1 MRVVRK
7 MVSTI
12 LFLLILCSTFTALPI
27 SVGAVET
34 STPAYVSYQAKRYSD
49 SFQQIFGDG
58 YNSYANTYYRT
69 MKSNEKVVS
78 GIAIWEAAHIATS
91 PTYSVESGLITKED
105 MYKTAIFDMLDV
117 TESNSFASNL
127 FNILQDSRMS
137 YMFSVAKT
145 VCDEKDIKVEELKNF
160 EVNAEYINFLKDAAK
175 LSKALNVVDKI
186 SKVVSGCSNLYDAV
200 CTMASYQAISDM
212 KDGTK
217 EILTAI
223 ANDSENP
230 ADLRSAARGCVSA
243 FDDGY
248 GSILSAMENASNP
261 YVQATIKTIMD
272 EAIDTIW
279 DEVISGIPGG
289 KVVFGTVK
297 GMRVLS
303 NEIFKMDDTCRVYYQ
318 FEADVTLENAIR
330 KCMNNAKYDYMQDKN
345 QSNAVTYMRAVDMYK
360 RIVLQGYDYSM
371 DMLTVKANAPSTKW
385 FDWFNHSYS
394 DCMEM
399 IDKIEQSKNDRKNLY
414 EQFEDW
420 VHSDYIN
427 LYCDNYEDTM
437 NKLNNQK
444 PIYATSVTLTQIKDI
459 NIGDSGYIYDYI
471 KKTCVPENSVE
482 NKKKYFVADNKD
494 IITLDRYGC
503 FTAESS
509 GQVTL
514 TYDKGGD
521 LESSITINIGS
532 TKTDNTYDYTKEF
545 QYETNYNEE
554 NHRDEVTI
562 TKYIGTRSNVIIP
575 YSIDGNVV
583 TKIGDFAFKYC
594 TSLVS
599 VKIPNGVVSIG
610 KWSFLTCTSLVYITI
625 PDSITY
631 ILEGA
636 FANCSSLASVIL
648 PNSITKIEDA
658 VFVNCSGLIN
668 INIPDSIT
676 SIEYLTF
683 SGCTSLTSVTIPD
696 GITRIEYSAF
706 SECTSLTSITI
717 PDSVEYIG
725 DSAFSKCTSLTSIT
739 IPNSVTDIKY
749 LAFYGCES
757 LKSIT
762 IPNSVTSIEYCTFG
776 DCTSLTN
783 ITIPNSV
790 ISIGNDTFRNCT
802 SLTNI
807 TIPNSVTSIGNGAFR
822 NCTSLTDITIPNS
835 VTSIEDY
842 VFYRCISLTSIT
854 IPNSVTSIEYCTF
867 GDCTSLTSI
876 TIPDSVIS
884 IDGAFEGCT
893 SLISIAI
900 PDSVTSIGGYTFKDC
915 TSLKNIIIPNR
926 VTSIGDNTFEG
937 CISLENIIIPN
948 GVTSI
953 GDNTFEG
960 CISLENIIIPNSV
973 TSIGDYI
980 FKGCANL
987 INVSISN
994 NIENISQ
1001 YAFEDCTSLRNITIP
1016 TSVTSIRNSAFI
1028 GCTSLVN
1035 VTIPN
1040 SVTDIKYKA
1049 FYGCKSLKSI
1059 TIPNS
1064 VTSIEYSTF
1073 EGCTSLTSIT
1083 IPDSV
1088 TSIGGAVFSGCT
1100 SLASITIPDSVKD
1113 INQWTFQG
1121 CKNLKNVILG
1131 NGIVSLG
1138 DYVFAGCT
1146 SLENIKIPNNITS
1159 IGMWTFYDCINLKSV
1174 IIGNGVKKIVSNAFD
1189 YCYNVKNILYTG
1201 SKDEWSSIETDIN
1214 LLRNAQRHYNSKFIK
1229 TVYPTCVEKGYDV
1242 YTCSECKDGV
1252 KINFVDPLGH
1262 SFVNGVC
1269 ERCGGNKSDLLES
1282 SHPYKN
1288 STDETYKIQKDG
1300 AKSITVVFSESTETE
1315 SGHDYIKIFDKD
1327 NNMVGQYSGTELS
1340 GKKIVVQ
1347 GDTVVIQLISD
1358 GSNNYY
1364 GFSVKDVIPCNH
1376 KTTEIRNSK
1385 AETCISD
1392 GYTGDLVC
1400 TECELVLKKGE
1411 VIPATG
1417 KHDFEDTVY
1426 NANCVDKG
1434 YTVHS
1439 CKNCDYSYTDSYVDP
1454 LGHSFVNGVC
1464 ERCGNFVESLHPYE
1478 DYTDETYTIHK
1489 DGAKRIAVVFSES
1502 TETEYNYDYIS
1513 IYDKDDNMVG
1523 QYSGTELSGKRIVV
1537 QGDTVIIKLT
1547 SDESNNYYGFSV
1559 TDVIPYY
1566 DECNHKT
1573 SEIRNS
1579 KVETCGDDGYTGDLV
1594 CTECELVL
1602 KKGEVI
1608 PATGKH
1614 DFEDTVYNATCVD
1627 EGYTVHSC
1635 KNCDYSYTDSYVDA
1649 TGEHKYK
1656 DGICETCGRPDI
1668 DNLENING
1676 SDTKNI
1682 EIENEGDC
1690 KYFKFTPEKDGT
1702 LKIYSTGTYDTYG
1715 YLYDSNMGLLSSNDD
1730 GEDSN
1735 FSITYDV
1742 TAGKTYVIGCKM
1754 YSSSIGS
1761 FDLVVN
1767 FEPNNTYKIGDANG
1781 DEKVT
1786 VADITV
1792 IQKYLANRLQLS
1804 DERLI
1809 ACDVNKDGVV
1819 TIEDAT
1825 LIQKYLI
1832 HLVPSLN

>member
-34 STPAYVSYQAKRYSD
+34 STPAYVSYQANRYSD

-127 FNILQDSRMS
+127 FNILQDTRMS

-145 VCDEKDIKVEELKNF
+145 ACDEKDIKVEELKNF

-223 ANDSENP
+223 ANDNENP

-248 GSILSAMENASNP
+248 GSILSAMENASK

-279 DEVISGIPGG
+279 GEVISGIPGG

-360 RIVLQGYDYSM
+360 RIVLQGYDYSI

-420 VHSDYIN
+420 VHSDYVN
-427 LYCDNYEDTM
+427 LYCDNYDDTM

-503 FTAESS
+503 FTVESS

-521 LESSITINIGS
+521 LETSITINIGS

-545 QYETNYNEE
+545 QYKTNYNEE

-583 TKIGDFAFKYC
+583 TDIGHDAFK
-594 TSLVS
+594 
-599 VKIPNGVVSIG
+599 
-610 KWSFLTCTSLVYITI
+610 
-625 PDSITY
+625 D
-631 ILEGA
+631 
-636 FANCSSLASVIL
+636 
-648 PNSITKIEDA
+648 
-658 VFVNCSGLIN
+658 
-668 INIPDSIT
+668 
-676 SIEYLTF
+676 
-683 SGCTSLTSVTIPD
+683 CTSLTSIIIPNIVTYIGHDAFENCSSLKSIVIPNSV
-696 GITRIEYSAF
+696 TRIGGWTF
-706 SECTSLTSITI
+706 QDCTSLVSITI
-717 PDSVEYIG
+717 PDSVTYIG
-725 DSAFSKCTSLTSIT
+725 ESAFSGCISLTSIKIPDSVTYINSSVFSGCTSLTSIT
-739 IPNSVTDIKY
+739 IPN
-749 LAFYGCES
+749 G
-757 LKSIT
+757 
-762 IPNSVTSIEYCTFG
+762 
-776 DCTSLTN
+776 
-783 ITIPNSV
+783 
-790 ISIGNDTFRNCT
+790 
-802 SLTNI
+802 
-807 TIPNSVTSIGNGAFR
+807 VTSIGWRAFEY
-822 NCTSLTDITIPNS
+822 CKSLTDITLPN
-835 VTSIEDY
+835 
-842 VFYRCISLTSIT
+842 SIT
-854 IPNSVTSIEYCTF
+854 ILG
-867 GDCTSLTSI
+867 GDAFCYCTSLTSI

-884 IDGAFEGCT
+884 IDGAF
-893 SLISIAI
+893 
-900 PDSVTSIGGYTFKDC
+900 
-915 TSLKNIIIPNR
+915 R
-926 VTSIGDNTFEG
+926 G
-937 CISLENIIIPN
+937 CISL
-948 GVTSI
+948 TS
-953 GDNTFEG
+953 
-960 CISLENIIIPNSV
+960 IIIPNSV
-973 TSIGDYI
+973 TSIGKD
-980 FKGCANL
+980 
-987 INVSISN
+987 
-994 NIENISQ
+994 
-1001 YAFEDCTSLRNITIP
+1001 AFEYCN
-1016 TSVTSIRNSAFI
+1016 
-1028 GCTSLVN
+1028 
-1035 VTIPN
+1035 
-1040 SVTDIKYKA
+1040 
-1049 FYGCKSLKSI
+1049 
-1059 TIPNS
+1059 
-1064 VTSIEYSTF
+1064 
-1073 EGCTSLTSIT
+1073 
-1083 IPDSV
+1083 
-1088 TSIGGAVFSGCT
+1088 
-1100 SLASITIPDSVKD
+1100 
-1113 INQWTFQG
+1113 
-1121 CKNLKNVILG
+1121 NL
-1131 NGIVSLG
+1131 
-1138 DYVFAGCT
+1138 
-1146 SLENIKIPNNITS
+1146 
-1159 IGMWTFYDCINLKSV
+1159 
-1174 IIGNGVKKIVSNAFD
+1174 
-1189 YCYNVKNILYTG
+1189 KNILYSG
-1201 SKDEWSSIETDIN
+1201 SKEEWNSIKIGEDNSCLTNADI
-1214 LLRNAQRHYNSKFIK
+1214 HYNSEFVE
-1229 TVYPTCVEKGYDV
+1229 TVSPTCVEKGYDF

-1269 ERCGGNKSDLLES
+1269 ERCGKNKADL
-1282 SHPYKN
+1282 
-1288 STDETYKIQKDG
+1288 
-1300 AKSITVVFSESTETE
+1300 
-1315 SGHDYIKIFDKD
+1315 
-1327 NNMVGQYSGTELS
+1327 
-1340 GKKIVVQ
+1340 
-1347 GDTVVIQLISD
+1347 
-1358 GSNNYY
+1358 
-1364 GFSVKDVIPCNH
+1364 
-1376 KTTEIRNSK
+1376 
-1385 AETCISD
+1385 
-1392 GYTGDLVC
+1392 
-1400 TECELVLKKGE
+1400 
-1411 VIPATG
+1411 
-1417 KHDFEDTVY
+1417 
-1426 NANCVDKG
+1426 
-1434 YTVHS
+1434 
-1439 CKNCDYSYTDSYVDP
+1439 
-1454 LGHSFVNGVC
+1454 
-1464 ERCGNFVESLHPYE
+1464 VESLHPYE
-1478 DYTDETYTIHK
+1478 DYTDKTYTIHK

-1502 TETEYNYDYIS
+1502 TETESGCDYIS
-1513 IYDKDDNMVG
+1513 IYDKDNNMVG

-1537 QGDTVIIKLT
+1537 RGDTVIIKLT
-1547 SDESNNYYGFSV
+1547 SDGSNNYYGFSV

-1579 KVETCGDDGYTGDLV
+1579 KAETCGDDGYTGDLV

-1627 EGYTVHSC
+1627 EGYTVHRC

-1668 DNLENING
+1668 DNLEKING

-1781 DEKVT
+1781 DEIVT

>member
-1 MRVVRK
+1 MRIVRK

-27 SVGAVET
+27 SVGAEET

-78 GIAIWEAAHIATS
+78 GIAVWEAAHIATS

-175 LSKALNVVDKI
+175 LSKTLNVVDKI
-186 SKVVSGCSNLYDAV
+186 SKVVSGCSNLYDAI

-223 ANDSENP
+223 ANDTENP
-230 ADLRSAARGCVSA
+230 ADLRSAARDCVSA

-279 DEVISGIPGG
+279 GEVISGIPGG

-360 RIVLQGYDYSM
+360 RIVLQGYDYSI

-459 NIGDSGYIYDYI
+459 NVGDSGYIYDYI

-521 LESSITINIGS
+521 LETSITINIGS
-532 TKTDNTYDYTKEF
+532 TKTDNTYDYNNDFE
-545 QYETNYNEE
+545 YEKHYNEQD
-554 NHRDEVTI
+554 NRWEVTI
-562 TKYIGTRSNVIIP
+562 TNYIGNRSNVIIP
-575 YSIDGNVV
+575 YSIDGN
-583 TKIGDFAFKYC
+583 I
-594 TSLVS
+594 
-599 VKIPNGVVSIG
+599 
-610 KWSFLTCTSLVYITI
+610 
-625 PDSITY
+625 
-631 ILEGA
+631 
-636 FANCSSLASVIL
+636 
-648 PNSITKIEDA
+648 
-658 VFVNCSGLIN
+658 
-668 INIPDSIT
+668 
-676 SIEYLTF
+676 
-683 SGCTSLTSVTIPD
+683 
-696 GITRIEYSAF
+696 
-706 SECTSLTSITI
+706 
-717 PDSVEYIG
+717 
-725 DSAFSKCTSLTSIT
+725 
-739 IPNSVTDIKY
+739 
-749 LAFYGCES
+749 
-757 LKSIT
+757 
-762 IPNSVTSIEYCTFG
+762 
-776 DCTSLTN
+776 
-783 ITIPNSV
+783 V
-790 ISIGNDTFRNCT
+790 ISIGY
-802 SLTNI
+802 
-807 TIPNSVTSIGNGAFR
+807 GAFR
-822 NCTSLTDITIPNS
+822 
-835 VTSIEDY
+835 
-842 VFYRCISLTSIT
+842 
-854 IPNSVTSIEYCTF
+854 
-867 GDCTSLTSI
+867 
-876 TIPDSVIS
+876 
-884 IDGAFEGCT
+884 
-893 SLISIAI
+893 
-900 PDSVTSIGGYTFKDC
+900 
-915 TSLKNIIIPNR
+915 
-926 VTSIGDNTFEG
+926 
-937 CISLENIIIPN
+937 
-948 GVTSI
+948 
-953 GDNTFEG
+953 
-960 CISLENIIIPNSV
+960 
-973 TSIGDYI
+973 
-980 FKGCANL
+980 
-987 INVSISN
+987 
-994 NIENISQ
+994 
-1001 YAFEDCTSLRNITIP
+1001 DCTSLRNITIP
-1016 TSVTSIRNSAFI
+1016 DSVTYI
-1028 GCTSLVN
+1028 GESVFMNCTSLISVK
-1035 VTIPN
+1035 IPD
-1040 SVTDIKYKA
+1040 SVTYIGWNA
-1049 FYGCKSLKSI
+1049 FYDCTSLISI
-1059 TIPNS
+1059 TVSDS
-1064 VTSIEYSTF
+1064 VTYIGGGVF
-1073 EGCTSLTSIT
+1073 NGCTSLTSIT

-1088 TSIGGAVFSGCT
+1088 TIIHEYAFSGCTNLSSVLLGNNIQNIDDCAFEGCISLNGITIPDSVICISGGAFSGCT
-1100 SLASITIPDSVKD
+1100 SLASITIPDSVTYID
-1113 INQWTFQG
+1113 SG
-1121 CKNLKNVILG
+1121 
-1131 NGIVSLG
+1131 
-1138 DYVFAGCT
+1138 VFNGCT
-1146 SLENIKIPNNITS
+1146 SLASITIPDSVTYIRFSAFEDCISLTSIKIPNSVTDIEYNAFYGCKSLKNVTLGNSVTNIEESTFYDCTSLTSMTIPNGVTHIENSAFSGCTSLISITIPNSVTSIGNRAFEDCTSLKSIVIPDGITS
-1159 IGMWTFYDCINLKSV
+1159 IGWSAFKNCTSLINITIPNSVTSIEGNAFCNCDSLEKV
-1174 IIGNGVKKIVSNAFD
+1174 IIGNGVSNIEESLFKNCRKLKSIILGTGIKSIGEYAFADCESLINVEIPDNVVDIGKLAFYSCSGLEKVVIGNGVTDIGDGAFEHCYNLKNVTIGSSVVNIKANAFHICISLVTIIIPD
-1189 YCYNVKNILYTG
+1189 SVETIGDAAFDDCYNLKNILYSG
-1201 SKDEWSSIETDIN
+1201 SKEEWNSIKIGEANSCLTIADI
-1214 LLRNAQRHYNSKFIK
+1214 HYNSEFVE
-1229 TVYPTCVEKGYDV
+1229 TVSPTCVEKGYDF

-1262 SFVNGVC
+1262 SFVNG
-1269 ERCGGNKSDLLES
+1269 
-1282 SHPYKN
+1282 
-1288 STDETYKIQKDG
+1288 
-1300 AKSITVVFSESTETE
+1300 
-1315 SGHDYIKIFDKD
+1315 
-1327 NNMVGQYSGTELS
+1327 
-1340 GKKIVVQ
+1340 
-1347 GDTVVIQLISD
+1347 
-1358 GSNNYY
+1358 
-1364 GFSVKDVIPCNH
+1364 
-1376 KTTEIRNSK
+1376 
-1385 AETCISD
+1385 
-1392 GYTGDLVC
+1392 
-1400 TECELVLKKGE
+1400 
-1411 VIPATG
+1411 
-1417 KHDFEDTVY
+1417 
-1426 NANCVDKG
+1426 
-1434 YTVHS
+1434 
-1439 CKNCDYSYTDSYVDP
+1439 
-1454 LGHSFVNGVC
+1454 
-1464 ERCGNFVESLHPYE
+1464 
-1478 DYTDETYTIHK
+1478 
-1489 DGAKRIAVVFSES
+1489 
-1502 TETEYNYDYIS
+1502 
-1513 IYDKDDNMVG
+1513 
-1523 QYSGTELSGKRIVV
+1523 
-1537 QGDTVIIKLT
+1537 
-1547 SDESNNYYGFSV
+1547 
-1559 TDVIPYY
+1559 
-1566 DECNHKT
+1566 
-1573 SEIRNS
+1573 
-1579 KVETCGDDGYTGDLV
+1579 
-1594 CTECELVL
+1594 
-1602 KKGEVI
+1602 
-1608 PATGKH
+1608 
-1614 DFEDTVYNATCVD
+1614 
-1627 EGYTVHSC
+1627 
-1635 KNCDYSYTDSYVDA
+1635 
-1649 TGEHKYK
+1649 
-1656 DGICETCGRPDI
+1656 ICEMCGRPDI

-1682 EIENEGDC
+1682 EIENEGDY

-1715 YLYDSNMGLLSSNDD
+1715 YLYDSNMDLISSNDDD

-1761 FDLVVN
+1761 FDLVIN

-1804 DERLI
+1804 NEQLI

-1819 TIEDAT
+1819 NIEDAT

>member
-1 MRVVRK
+1 MRIVRK
-7 MVSTI
+7 TVSAI

-27 SVGAVET
+27 SVGAEET

-78 GIAIWEAAHIATS
+78 GIAVWEAAHIATS

-223 ANDSENP
+223 ANDNENP

-279 DEVISGIPGG
+279 GEVVSGIPGG

-360 RIVLQGYDYSM
+360 RIVLQGYDYSI

-420 VHSDYIN
+420 VHSDYVN
-427 LYCDNYEDTM
+427 LYCDNYDDTM

-521 LESSITINIGS
+521 LETSITINIGN
-532 TKTDNTYDYTKEF
+532 TKTDNTYDYNNDFE
-545 QYETNYNEE
+545 YEKHYNEQD
-554 NHRDEVTI
+554 NRWEVTI
-562 TKYIGTRSNVIIP
+562 TNYIGNRSNVIIP
-575 YSIDGNVV
+575 YSIDGNIV
-583 TKIGDFAFKYC
+583 TKIGDSA
-594 TSLVS
+594 
-599 VKIPNGVVSIG
+599 IG
-610 KWSFLTCTSLVYITI
+610 DY
-625 PDSITY
+625 
-631 ILEGA
+631 A
-636 FANCSSLASVIL
+636 
-648 PNSITKIEDA
+648 
-658 VFVNCSGLIN
+658 
-668 INIPDSIT
+668 
-676 SIEYLTF
+676 F
-683 SGCTSLTSVTIPD
+683 SG
-696 GITRIEYSAF
+696 
-706 SECTSLTSITI
+706 CTSLTSITI
-717 PDSVEYIG
+717 PDSIKSIG
-725 DSAFSKCTSLTSIT
+725 WYAFNGCTSLKNITIPDSVTSIGWSAFENCTSLISVIIPDSVTYIDSDVFSGCTSLTDITLPDSVTHIYSGVFSGCTSLNSITIPDSVKHIGCGAFENCTSLVSITIPDSVTYIDRWAFENCISLTSIT
-739 IPNSVTDIKY
+739 IPDSVVNIFD
-749 LAFYGCES
+749 S
-757 LKSIT
+757 
-762 IPNSVTSIEYCTFG
+762 TFSG
-776 DCTSLTN
+776 CTSLKNVTL
-783 ITIPNSV
+783 
-790 ISIGNDTFRNCT
+790 G
-802 SLTNI
+802 
-807 TIPNSVTSIGNGAFR
+807 NSVTSIGESTFASCTSLKNVTLGNSVTSIGEGAFR
-822 NCTSLTDITIPNS
+822 NCTSLTDITIPDS
-835 VTSIEDY
+835 VTSIGVLAFCNCENLNNVKLGNSVKDIGDKAFY
-842 VFYRCISLTSIT
+842 SCLSVKCIVIPDGVTSIHDNVFENCTSLVSITVPDSVTSIGRSAFSGCTSLTDITIPEGVTDIGIEAFEYCKSLKSLEIPSSVINIGCCAFSGCVSLTDIRIPNNVISIGYSAFSGCVSLTDIRIPNSVISIEYAAFDDCTSLTSITLGNNIKSIGDFAFCGCSSLTDITIPDSVTSIGKRAFEGCRSITNITIPYGVTSIDDLTFWGCSSITNIT
-854 IPNSVTSIEYCTF
+854 IPNSVTSIGLKAFYSC
-867 GDCTSLTSI
+867 GLTSI

-884 IDGAFEGCT
+884 MDE
-893 SLISIAI
+893 
-900 PDSVTSIGGYTFKDC
+900 
-915 TSLKNIIIPNR
+915 
-926 VTSIGDNTFEG
+926 
-937 CISLENIIIPN
+937 
-948 GVTSI
+948 
-953 GDNTFEG
+953 
-960 CISLENIIIPNSV
+960 
-973 TSIGDYI
+973 
-980 FKGCANL
+980 
-987 INVSISN
+987 
-994 NIENISQ
+994 
-1001 YAFEDCTSLRNITIP
+1001 YAFGSCD
-1016 TSVTSIRNSAFI
+1016 
-1028 GCTSLVN
+1028 G
-1035 VTIPN
+1035 
-1040 SVTDIKYKA
+1040 
-1049 FYGCKSLKSI
+1049 
-1059 TIPNS
+1059 
-1064 VTSIEYSTF
+1064 
-1073 EGCTSLTSIT
+1073 
-1083 IPDSV
+1083 
-1088 TSIGGAVFSGCT
+1088 
-1100 SLASITIPDSVKD
+1100 
-1113 INQWTFQG
+1113 
-1121 CKNLKNVILG
+1121 
-1131 NGIVSLG
+1131 
-1138 DYVFAGCT
+1138 
-1146 SLENIKIPNNITS
+1146 LE
-1159 IGMWTFYDCINLKSV
+1159 SV
-1174 IIGNGVKKIVSNAFD
+1174 IIGNGVTDIEEYSFQD
-1189 YCYNVKNILYTG
+1189 CYNLKNVTIGNSVVNIKRGAFEKCEWIDNIKITDSVETIDDSAFGSCENLNNILYSG
-1201 SKDEWSSIETDIN
+1201 SKEEWNSIKIGENNSCLTNADI
-1214 LLRNAQRHYNSKFIK
+1214 HYNSKFVE
-1229 TVYPTCVEKGYDV
+1229 TVSPTCVEKGYDL

-1269 ERCGGNKSDLLES
+1269 ERCGKNKADL
-1282 SHPYKN
+1282 
-1288 STDETYKIQKDG
+1288 
-1300 AKSITVVFSESTETE
+1300 
-1315 SGHDYIKIFDKD
+1315 
-1327 NNMVGQYSGTELS
+1327 
-1340 GKKIVVQ
+1340 
-1347 GDTVVIQLISD
+1347 
-1358 GSNNYY
+1358 
-1364 GFSVKDVIPCNH
+1364 
-1376 KTTEIRNSK
+1376 
-1385 AETCISD
+1385 
-1392 GYTGDLVC
+1392 
-1400 TECELVLKKGE
+1400 
-1411 VIPATG
+1411 
-1417 KHDFEDTVY
+1417 
-1426 NANCVDKG
+1426 
-1434 YTVHS
+1434 
-1439 CKNCDYSYTDSYVDP
+1439 
-1454 LGHSFVNGVC
+1454 
-1464 ERCGNFVESLHPYE
+1464 VESLHPYE
-1478 DYTDETYTIHK
+1478 HYSDETYTIHK

-1502 TETEYNYDYIS
+1502 TETESGCDYIS
-1513 IYDKDDNMVG
+1513 IYDKDNNMVG

-1547 SDESNNYYGFSV
+1547 SDGSNNYYGFSV

-1656 DGICETCGRPDI
+1656 DGICEMCGRPDI

-1682 EIENEGDC
+1682 EIKNEGDY

-1715 YLYDSNMGLLSSNDD
+1715 YLYDSNMDLLSSNDDD

-1804 DERLI
+1804 DEQLM

-1819 TIEDAT
+1819 NIEDAT

>member
-78 GIAIWEAAHIATS
+78 GIAVWEAAHIATS

-279 DEVISGIPGG
+279 GEVISGIPGG

-360 RIVLQGYDYSM
+360 RIVLQGYDYSI

-399 IDKIEQSKNDRKNLY
+399 IDKIEKSKNDRKNLY

-420 VHSDYIN
+420 VHSDYVN

-444 PIYATSVTLTQIKDI
+444 PIHATSVTLTQIKDI

-521 LESSITINIGS
+521 LETSITINIGN

-545 QYETNYNEE
+545 QYKTNYNEE
-554 NHRDEVTI
+554 NHRYEVTI
-562 TKYIGTRSNVIIP
+562 TNYIGSRNNVIIP
-575 YSIDGNVV
+575 YSIYGNVV
-583 TKIGDFAFKYC
+583 TRIGDYAFSYC
-594 TSLVS
+594 ESLVS
-599 VKIPNGVVSIG
+599 IKIPNGVVSIG
-610 KWSFLTCTSLVYITI
+610 KSAFSTCTSLVDIII

-631 ILEGA
+631 ILESA
-636 FANCSSLASVIL
+636 FECCSSLTSITI
-648 PNSITKIEDA
+648 PNSVTYIDSDVFSGCTSLTSITIPYSITSIGGGAFEDCTGLTSITIPDSVTSIGGGTFSGCSSLTSITIPDSVNYIGSG
-658 VFVNCSGLIN
+658 VFSGCTSLTSIT
-668 INIPDSIT
+668 IPDSITSIDDGAFSGCKSLASITIPDSIT
-676 SIEYLTF
+676 SIEYETF
-683 SGCTSLTSVTIPD
+683 SGCTSLTSITIPNSVKRIGGSAFEGCTSLTDITIPNSVKRIGGSAFEGCTSLTSIKIPDGVGKIEYDTFRDCTSLTSMRVPNGVTSIGEGAFCNCTSLTDIILPASVTSIGDYVFSGCTSLNSIAIPDSVTSIGKSVFINCNSLKSITIPD
-696 GITRIEYSAF
+696 GVTYVGLYAF
-706 SECTSLTSITI
+706 SGCTSLTSITI
-717 PDSVEYIG
+717 PDSVTYI
-725 DSAFSKCTSLTSIT
+725 DW
-739 IPNSVTDIKY
+739 Y
-749 LAFYGCES
+749 
-757 LKSIT
+757 
-762 IPNSVTSIEYCTFG
+762 TF
-776 DCTSLTN
+776 
-783 ITIPNSV
+783 
-790 ISIGNDTFRNCT
+790 
-802 SLTNI
+802 
-807 TIPNSVTSIGNGAFR
+807 
-822 NCTSLTDITIPNS
+822 
-835 VTSIEDY
+835 E
-842 VFYRCISLTSIT
+842 
-854 IPNSVTSIEYCTF
+854 
-867 GDCTSLTSI
+867 DCTSLTSI
-876 TIPDSVIS
+876 TIPDSVNYIGKYTFS
-884 IDGAFEGCT
+884 GCT
-893 SLISIAI
+893 SL
-900 PDSVTSIGGYTFKDC
+900 T
-915 TSLKNIIIPNR
+915 
-926 VTSIGDNTFEG
+926 
-937 CISLENIIIPN
+937 
-948 GVTSI
+948 
-953 GDNTFEG
+953 
-960 CISLENIIIPNSV
+960 
-973 TSIGDYI
+973 
-980 FKGCANL
+980 
-987 INVSISN
+987 
-994 NIENISQ
+994 
-1001 YAFEDCTSLRNITIP
+1001 
-1016 TSVTSIRNSAFI
+1016 
-1028 GCTSLVN
+1028 
-1035 VTIPN
+1035 
-1040 SVTDIKYKA
+1040 
-1049 FYGCKSLKSI
+1049 SI
-1059 TIPNS
+1059 TIPDS
-1064 VTSIEYSTF
+1064 ITSID
-1073 EGCTSLTSIT
+1073 EGAFSGCKSLTSIT

-1088 TSIGGAVFSGCT
+1088 TSIGGAVFSGC
-1100 SLASITIPDSVKD
+1100 S
-1113 INQWTFQG
+1113 
-1121 CKNLKNVILG
+1121 
-1131 NGIVSLG
+1131 
-1138 DYVFAGCT
+1138 
-1146 SLENIKIPNNITS
+1146 SLENITMSNNITS
-1159 IGMWTFYDCINLKSV
+1159 IGDFAFQNCTSLANVIIPDSVTSLGFGVFNMCQSVTDIVIPNSITDIGSSTFCFCTSLKNITVPDSVETIGDGAFEYCGNLK
-1174 IIGNGVKKIVSNAFD
+1174 
-1189 YCYNVKNILYTG
+1189 NVLYSG
-1201 SKDEWSSIETDIN
+1201 SKEEWNSIKIGEDNSCLTNADI
-1214 LLRNAQRHYNSKFIK
+1214 HYNSKFVE
-1229 TVYPTCVEKGYDV
+1229 TVSPTCVEKGYDL

-1269 ERCGGNKSDLLES
+1269 ERCGKNKAD
-1282 SHPYKN
+1282 
-1288 STDETYKIQKDG
+1288 
-1300 AKSITVVFSESTETE
+1300 
-1315 SGHDYIKIFDKD
+1315 
-1327 NNMVGQYSGTELS
+1327 
-1340 GKKIVVQ
+1340 
-1347 GDTVVIQLISD
+1347 
-1358 GSNNYY
+1358 
-1364 GFSVKDVIPCNH
+1364 
-1376 KTTEIRNSK
+1376 
-1385 AETCISD
+1385 
-1392 GYTGDLVC
+1392 
-1400 TECELVLKKGE
+1400 
-1411 VIPATG
+1411 
-1417 KHDFEDTVY
+1417 
-1426 NANCVDKG
+1426 
-1434 YTVHS
+1434 
-1439 CKNCDYSYTDSYVDP
+1439 
-1454 LGHSFVNGVC
+1454 
-1464 ERCGNFVESLHPYE
+1464 FVESLHPYE

-1489 DGAKRIAVVFSES
+1489 GGAKRIAVVFSES
-1502 TETEYNYDYIS
+1502 TETESGCDYIS
-1513 IYDKDDNMVG
+1513 IYDKDNNMVG

-1547 SDESNNYYGFSV
+1547 SDGSNNYYGFSV

-1579 KVETCGDDGYTGDLV
+1579 KAETCGDDGYTGDLV

-1682 EIENEGDC
+1682 EIENEGDY

-1702 LKIYSTGTYDTYG
+1702 IKIYSTGTYDTYG
-1715 YLYDSNMGLLSSNDD
+1715 YLYDSNMGLLSSNDDD

-1819 TIEDAT
+1819 NIEDAT

>member
-7 MVSTI
+7 MISTI

-78 GIAIWEAAHIATS
+78 GIAVWEAAHIATS

-279 DEVISGIPGG
+279 GEVISGIPGG

-360 RIVLQGYDYSM
+360 RIVLQGYDYSI

-427 LYCDNYEDTM
+427 LYCDNYDDTM

-521 LESSITINIGS
+521 LETSITINIGN

-575 YSIDGNVV
+575 YSIDGNIV
-583 TKIGDFAFKYC
+583 TKIGDSAFAYC
-594 TSLVS
+594 TSLR
-599 VKIPNGVVSIG
+599 N
-610 KWSFLTCTSLVYITI
+610 
-625 PDSITY
+625 
-631 ILEGA
+631 
-636 FANCSSLASVIL
+636 
-648 PNSITKIEDA
+648 
-658 VFVNCSGLIN
+658 
-668 INIPDSIT
+668 
-676 SIEYLTF
+676 
-683 SGCTSLTSVTIPD
+683 
-696 GITRIEYSAF
+696 
-706 SECTSLTSITI
+706 ITI
-717 PDSVEYIG
+717 PDSVTNIG
-725 DSAFSKCTSLTSIT
+725 NFAFENCSSLKSIV
-739 IPNSVTDIKY
+739 IPNSVTEIGNY
-749 LAFYGCES
+749 AFTNCTS
-757 LKSIT
+757 LRNITIPYSVTSIEFGTFSDCTSLINVT
-762 IPNSVTSIEYCTFG
+762 IPNSVTSI
-776 DCTSLTN
+776 DW
-783 ITIPNSV
+783 
-790 ISIGNDTFRNCT
+790 
-802 SLTNI
+802 
-807 TIPNSVTSIGNGAFR
+807 GAFR
-822 NCTSLTDITIPNS
+822 
-835 VTSIEDY
+835 
-842 VFYRCISLTSIT
+842 
-854 IPNSVTSIEYCTF
+854 
-867 GDCTSLTSI
+867 DCTSLTSI
-876 TIPDSVIS
+876 TIPDSVTGIGS
-884 IDGAFEGCT
+884 YAFSGCT
-893 SLISIAI
+893 SLTSIKI
-900 PDSVTSIGGYTFKDC
+900 PDSVTG
-915 TSLKNIIIPNR
+915 
-926 VTSIGDNTFEG
+926 
-937 CISLENIIIPN
+937 
-948 GVTSI
+948 
-953 GDNTFEG
+953 
-960 CISLENIIIPNSV
+960 
-973 TSIGDYI
+973 IGDYA
-980 FKGCANL
+980 FQNCTKL
-987 INVSISN
+987 TNVTIGNSVEFIGDD
-994 NIENISQ
+994 
-1001 YAFEDCTSLRNITIP
+1001 AFEKCASLTNITIP
-1016 TSVTSIRNSAFI
+1016 DSVTRTGGRIFYDCDNLEKVIIGNGITSLYGLCVENENLKEIIIGDGITYIPWFEFS
-1028 GCTSLVN
+1028 GCTNLA
-1035 VTIPN
+1035 
-1040 SVTDIKYKA
+1040 SVTLGRNISTIGYRA
-1049 FYGCKSLKSI
+1049 F
-1059 TIPNS
+1059 
-1064 VTSIEYSTF
+1064 F
-1073 EGCTSLTSIT
+1073 DCTSLTSIT

-1088 TSIGGAVFSGCT
+1088 TSIDDDAFCGCTNLKNLTIGDGVTSIGSNAFADCNSFEKVRIGNGISSLSYFNFASCKNLQEVVIGNNVSSIQSYIFRGCENLISVTIPNSVTSIESNAFENCVNLTNITIPNSITSIRYKTFSNCT
-1100 SLASITIPDSVKD
+1100 SLKNIIIPNNVTSIESNAFENCVNLTNITIPNNVTSIGNCAFLNCKSLVNVTIPDSVTSIGSSAFD
-1113 INQWTFQG
+1113 N
-1121 CKNLKNVILG
+1121 
-1131 NGIVSLG
+1131 
-1138 DYVFAGCT
+1138 CT
-1146 SLENIKIPNNITS
+1146 SLTSVTIPNSVTS
-1159 IGMWTFYDCINLKSV
+1159 IGSSAFDNCTSLASV
-1174 IIGNGVKKIVSNAFD
+1174 IIGNGVTSISEGTFE
-1189 YCYNVKNILYTG
+1189 YCTNLVWMTIGNGVTCIDSWALYGCKNLSHVFYRGNESEWDNISQSLPYNI
-1201 SKDEWSSIETDIN
+1201 II
-1214 LLRNAQRHYNSKFIK
+1214 HYNSDGTIIFDK
-1229 TVYPTCVEKGYDV
+1229 TVLPSCTEKGYDL
-1242 YTCSECKDGV
+1242 YSCSECENGV
-1252 KINFVDPLGH
+1252 KINFVDTLGH
-1262 SFVNGVC
+1262 SFVNDVC
-1269 ERCGGNKSDLLES
+1269 ERCGKNKADL
-1282 SHPYKN
+1282 
-1288 STDETYKIQKDG
+1288 
-1300 AKSITVVFSESTETE
+1300 
-1315 SGHDYIKIFDKD
+1315 
-1327 NNMVGQYSGTELS
+1327 
-1340 GKKIVVQ
+1340 
-1347 GDTVVIQLISD
+1347 
-1358 GSNNYY
+1358 
-1364 GFSVKDVIPCNH
+1364 
-1376 KTTEIRNSK
+1376 
-1385 AETCISD
+1385 
-1392 GYTGDLVC
+1392 
-1400 TECELVLKKGE
+1400 
-1411 VIPATG
+1411 
-1417 KHDFEDTVY
+1417 
-1426 NANCVDKG
+1426 
-1434 YTVHS
+1434 
-1439 CKNCDYSYTDSYVDP
+1439 
-1454 LGHSFVNGVC
+1454 
-1464 ERCGNFVESLHPYE
+1464 VESLHPYE
-1478 DYTDETYTIHK
+1478 HYSEETYTIHK

-1502 TETEYNYDYIS
+1502 TETESGCDYIS
-1513 IYDKDDNMVG
+1513 IYDKDNNMVG

-1547 SDESNNYYGFSV
+1547 SDGSNNYYGFSV

-1579 KVETCGDDGYTGDLV
+1579 KAETCGDDGYTGDLV

-1730 GEDSN
+1730 DGEDSN

-1754 YSSSIGS
+1754 YSSSVGS

-1809 ACDVNKDGVV
+1809 VCDVNKDGVV

-1832 HLVPSLN
+1832 HLVQSLN

>member
-1 MRVVRK
+1 MRIVRK

-27 SVGAVET
+27 SVGAEET

-78 GIAIWEAAHIATS
+78 GIAVWEAAHIATS

-230 ADLRSAARGCVSA
+230 ADLRSAARDCVSA

-279 DEVISGIPGG
+279 GEVISGIPGG

-330 KCMNNAKYDYMQDKN
+330 KYMNNAKYDYMQDKN

-360 RIVLQGYDYSM
+360 RIVLQGYDYSI

-394 DCMEM
+394 DCMKM

-420 VHSDYIN
+420 VHSDYVN
-427 LYCDNYEDTM
+427 LYCDNYDDTM

-521 LESSITINIGS
+521 LETSITINIGS

-545 QYETNYNEE
+545 QYKTNYNEE
-554 NHRDEVTI
+554 NHRWEVTI
-562 TKYIGTRSNVIIP
+562 TKYVGNRSNVIIP

-583 TKIGDFAFKYC
+583 TDIGH
-594 TSLVS
+594 
-599 VKIPNGVVSIG
+599 
-610 KWSFLTCTSLVYITI
+610 
-625 PDSITY
+625 
-631 ILEGA
+631 
-636 FANCSSLASVIL
+636 
-648 PNSITKIEDA
+648 DA
-658 VFVNCSGLIN
+658 
-668 INIPDSIT
+668 
-676 SIEYLTF
+676 F
-683 SGCTSLTSVTIPD
+683 SGC
-696 GITRIEYSAF
+696 A
-706 SECTSLTSITI
+706 
-717 PDSVEYIG
+717 
-725 DSAFSKCTSLTSIT
+725 
-739 IPNSVTDIKY
+739 
-749 LAFYGCES
+749 
-757 LKSIT
+757 
-762 IPNSVTSIEYCTFG
+762 
-776 DCTSLTN
+776 
-783 ITIPNSV
+783 
-790 ISIGNDTFRNCT
+790 
-802 SLTNI
+802 
-807 TIPNSVTSIGNGAFR
+807 
-822 NCTSLTDITIPNS
+822 
-835 VTSIEDY
+835 
-842 VFYRCISLTSIT
+842 SLTSIT
-854 IPNSVTSIEYCTF
+854 IPNSVTSIGWSAFEDCTSLKSIIIPDSVTYIDRYTF

-876 TIPDSVIS
+876 TIPDSVTEIGNYAFANCTSLRNITIPSSVTEIWRGAFSGCISLTSITIPDRVTGIDEYTFSGCKSLKSITLPNSITNIGNFAFMDCTSLTNITIPDSVTSIRYKTFSNCTSLKNIIIPNSVTSIESNAFENCVNLTNITIPNSVTSIRYKTFSNCTSLKNITIPESVTYIDEFAFEVCKSLTNVIIQKGVTSIGKSAFVDCESLTNITMPDSITSVGDSAFNGCKSLLNIAIPDNIKS
-884 IDGAFEGCT
+884 IDDNVFKGCESLTNITIPDSVKSIGESAFEGCISLANITMPNSVTGIGEGAFCNCT
-893 SLISIAI
+893 SLNSIAI
-900 PDSVTSIGGYTFKDC
+900 PDSVTSIGK
-915 TSLKNIIIPNR
+915 
-926 VTSIGDNTFEG
+926 
-937 CISLENIIIPN
+937 
-948 GVTSI
+948 
-953 GDNTFEG
+953 
-960 CISLENIIIPNSV
+960 SV
-973 TSIGDYI
+973 
-980 FKGCANL
+980 F
-987 INVSISN
+987 INCN
-994 NIENISQ
+994 
-1001 YAFEDCTSLRNITIP
+1001 
-1016 TSVTSIRNSAFI
+1016 
-1028 GCTSLVN
+1028 
-1035 VTIPN
+1035 
-1040 SVTDIKYKA
+1040 
-1049 FYGCKSLKSI
+1049 SLKSI
-1059 TIPNS
+1059 TIPDG
-1064 VTSIEYSTF
+1064 VTYVGLYAFS
-1073 EGCTSLTSIT
+1073 GCTSLTSIT

-1088 TSIGGAVFSGCT
+1088 NYIGKCTFSGCT
-1100 SLASITIPDSVKD
+1100 SLTSITIPDSVETIGD
-1113 INQWTFQG
+1113 GAFEYCG
-1121 CKNLKNVILG
+1121 NL
-1131 NGIVSLG
+1131 
-1138 DYVFAGCT
+1138 
-1146 SLENIKIPNNITS
+1146 
-1159 IGMWTFYDCINLKSV
+1159 
-1174 IIGNGVKKIVSNAFD
+1174 
-1189 YCYNVKNILYTG
+1189 KNILYSG
-1201 SKDEWSSIETDIN
+1201 SKEEWNSIKIGEDNSCLTNADI
-1214 LLRNAQRHYNSKFIK
+1214 HYNSKFVE
-1229 TVYPTCVEKGYDV
+1229 TVSPTCVEKGYDL
-1242 YTCSECKDGV
+1242 YICSECKDRV

-1262 SFVNGVC
+1262 SFVNG
-1269 ERCGGNKSDLLES
+1269 
-1282 SHPYKN
+1282 
-1288 STDETYKIQKDG
+1288 
-1300 AKSITVVFSESTETE
+1300 
-1315 SGHDYIKIFDKD
+1315 
-1327 NNMVGQYSGTELS
+1327 
-1340 GKKIVVQ
+1340 
-1347 GDTVVIQLISD
+1347 
-1358 GSNNYY
+1358 
-1364 GFSVKDVIPCNH
+1364 
-1376 KTTEIRNSK
+1376 
-1385 AETCISD
+1385 
-1392 GYTGDLVC
+1392 
-1400 TECELVLKKGE
+1400 
-1411 VIPATG
+1411 
-1417 KHDFEDTVY
+1417 
-1426 NANCVDKG
+1426 
-1434 YTVHS
+1434 
-1439 CKNCDYSYTDSYVDP
+1439 
-1454 LGHSFVNGVC
+1454 
-1464 ERCGNFVESLHPYE
+1464 
-1478 DYTDETYTIHK
+1478 
-1489 DGAKRIAVVFSES
+1489 
-1502 TETEYNYDYIS
+1502 
-1513 IYDKDDNMVG
+1513 
-1523 QYSGTELSGKRIVV
+1523 
-1537 QGDTVIIKLT
+1537 
-1547 SDESNNYYGFSV
+1547 
-1559 TDVIPYY
+1559 
-1566 DECNHKT
+1566 
-1573 SEIRNS
+1573 
-1579 KVETCGDDGYTGDLV
+1579 
-1594 CTECELVL
+1594 
-1602 KKGEVI
+1602 
-1608 PATGKH
+1608 
-1614 DFEDTVYNATCVD
+1614 
-1627 EGYTVHSC
+1627 
-1635 KNCDYSYTDSYVDA
+1635 
-1649 TGEHKYK
+1649 
-1656 DGICETCGRPDI
+1656 ICEMCGRPDI

-1682 EIENEGDC
+1682 EIENEWDC

-1715 YLYDSNMGLLSSNDD
+1715 YLYDSNMGLLSSNDDD

>member
-175 LSKALNVVDKI
+175 LSKTLNVVDKI

-230 ADLRSAARGCVSA
+230 ADLRSAARDCVSA

-279 DEVISGIPGG
+279 GEVISGIPGG

-360 RIVLQGYDYSM
+360 RIVLQGYDYSI

-427 LYCDNYEDTM
+427 LYCDNYDDTM

-521 LESSITINIGS
+521 LETSITINIGN

-545 QYETNYNEE
+545 QYKTNYNEE
-554 NHRDEVTI
+554 NHRYEVTI
-562 TKYIGTRSNVIIP
+562 TKYIGNRSNVIIP
-575 YSIDGNVV
+575 YSIDENIV
-583 TKIGDFAFKYC
+583 TDIGHDAFKDC

-599 VKIPNGVVSIG
+599 IA
-610 KWSFLTCTSLVYITI
+610 I
-625 PDSITY
+625 PDSVT
-631 ILEGA
+631 
-636 FANCSSLASVIL
+636 
-648 PNSITKIEDA
+648 
-658 VFVNCSGLIN
+658 LI
-668 INIPDSIT
+668 D
-676 SIEYLTF
+676 EYAF
-683 SGCTSLTSVTIPD
+683 SG
-696 GITRIEYSAF
+696 
-706 SECTSLTSITI
+706 CTSLTSITI
-717 PDSVEYIG
+717 PDSI
-725 DSAFSKCTSLTSIT
+725 
-739 IPNSVTDIKY
+739 
-749 LAFYGCES
+749 
-757 LKSIT
+757 KSIYG
-762 IPNSVTSIEYCTFG
+762 E
-776 DCTSLTN
+776 
-783 ITIPNSV
+783 
-790 ISIGNDTFRNCT
+790 
-802 SLTNI
+802 
-807 TIPNSVTSIGNGAFR
+807 AFK
-822 NCTSLTDITIPNS
+822 N
-835 VTSIEDY
+835 
-842 VFYRCISLTSIT
+842 CISLTSIT
-854 IPNSVTSIEYCTF
+854 IPNSVTKIVHDTFYGCTNLTSVTIPDSVTYLGECVFSGCTSLTSITIPDSVTSIGGGAFKDCTGLTSITIPNGVTSIGWRAFEYCKSLTDITLPNSITTLG
-867 GDCTSLTSI
+867 GDAFCYCTSLTSI

-884 IDGAFEGCT
+884 IDGAFRGCI
-893 SLISIAI
+893 SL
-900 PDSVTSIGGYTFKDC
+900 TSIIIPNSVKSIGDGAFADC
-915 TSLKNIIIPNR
+915 TSLKNIII
-926 VTSIGDNTFEG
+926 SD
-937 CISLENIIIPN
+937 
-948 GVTSI
+948 
-953 GDNTFEG
+953 
-960 CISLENIIIPNSV
+960 SV
-973 TSIGDYI
+973 TSIGN
-980 FKGCANL
+980 G
-987 INVSISN
+987 
-994 NIENISQ
+994 
-1001 YAFEDCTSLRNITIP
+1001 AFED
-1016 TSVTSIRNSAFI
+1016 
-1028 GCTSLVN
+1028 
-1035 VTIPN
+1035 
-1040 SVTDIKYKA
+1040 
-1049 FYGCKSLKSI
+1049 
-1059 TIPNS
+1059 
-1064 VTSIEYSTF
+1064 
-1073 EGCTSLTSIT
+1073 CTSLTSIT
-1083 IPDSV
+1083 IPDNVTDIGKWAFIDCDNLKSVILGDSVQSVGERIFEGCINLSNIEISNSV
-1088 TSIGGAVFSGCT
+1088 TSIGWGAFRDCISLTNIVIPDGITYIESETFSNCAGLT
-1100 SLASITIPDSVKD
+1100 SISLGKCIKTIESNSFHSCKKLSSIKIPDSV
-1113 INQWTFQG
+1113 ITIEYGAFML
-1121 CKNLKNVILG
+1121 CESLENVVIG
-1131 NGIVSLG
+1131 NGITDIGDSAFEDCGKLKSVTLG
-1138 DYVFAGCT
+1138 NSIKSIG
-1146 SLENIKIPNNITS
+1146 ENAFENCGRLANITMPNSVTS
-1159 IGMWTFYDCINLKSV
+1159 IGKYAFIGCWNLKSV
-1174 IIGNGVKKIVSNAFD
+1174 TLGNSIKVIGENAFED
-1189 YCYNVKNILYTG
+1189 CDILENITIPNSVTSIGKDAFEYCNNLKNILYSG
-1201 SKDEWSSIETDIN
+1201 SKEEWNSIKIGENNSCLTNADI
-1214 LLRNAQRHYNSKFIK
+1214 HYNSKFVE
-1229 TVYPTCVEKGYDV
+1229 TFSPTCVEKGYDV

-1262 SFVNGVC
+1262 NFVNGIC
-1269 ERCGGNKSDLLES
+1269 EHCGKDELDCIES
-1282 SHPYKN
+1282 AHPYEN
-1288 STDETYKIQKDG
+1288 DTDEKWTIHKNN
-1300 AKSITVVFSESTETE
+1300 AKRIAVIFSESTETE
-1315 SGHDYIKIFDKD
+1315 SGCDYIKIFDKD

-1340 GKKIVVQ
+1340 GK
-1347 GDTVVIQLISD
+1347 
-1358 GSNNYY
+1358 
-1364 GFSVKDVIPCNH
+1364 
-1376 KTTEIRNSK
+1376 
-1385 AETCISD
+1385 
-1392 GYTGDLVC
+1392 
-1400 TECELVLKKGE
+1400 
-1411 VIPATG
+1411 
-1417 KHDFEDTVY
+1417 
-1426 NANCVDKG
+1426 
-1434 YTVHS
+1434 
-1439 CKNCDYSYTDSYVDP
+1439 
-1454 LGHSFVNGVC
+1454 
-1464 ERCGNFVESLHPYE
+1464 
-1478 DYTDETYTIHK
+1478 
-1489 DGAKRIAVVFSES
+1489 
-1502 TETEYNYDYIS
+1502 
-1513 IYDKDDNMVG
+1513 
-1523 QYSGTELSGKRIVV
+1523 RIVV
-1537 QGDTVIIKLT
+1537 RGDTVIIKLT
-1547 SDESNNYYGFSV
+1547 SDGSNNYYGFSV

-1579 KVETCGDDGYTGDLV
+1579 KAETCGDDGYTGDLV

-1656 DGICETCGRPDI
+1656 DGICEMCGRPDI

-1682 EIENEGDC
+1682 EIENEGDY

-1715 YLYDSNMGLLSSNDD
+1715 YLYDSNMDLLSSNDD

-1804 DERLI
+1804 EERLI

>member
-12 LFLLILCSTFTALPI
+12 LFLLILCSIFTALPI

-91 PTYSVESGLITKED
+91 PTYSVESGLITRED

-145 VCDEKDIKVEELKNF
+145 VYDEKDIKVEELKNF
-160 EVNAEYINFLKDAAK
+160 EVNADYINFLKDAAK

-186 SKVVSGCSNLYDAV
+186 SKVVSGCSNLFDAV

-230 ADLRSAARGCVSA
+230 ADLRSAARDCVSA

-279 DEVISGIPGG
+279 GEVISGIPGG

-360 RIVLQGYDYSM
+360 RIVLQGYDYSI

-420 VHSDYIN
+420 VHSDYVN
-427 LYCDNYEDTM
+427 LYCDNYDDTM

-521 LESSITINIGS
+521 LETSITINIGN

-545 QYETNYNEE
+545 QYKTNYNEE

-562 TKYIGTRSNVIIP
+562 TKYIGNRSNVIIP

-583 TKIGDFAFKYC
+583 TDIGHDAF
-594 TSLVS
+594 
-599 VKIPNGVVSIG
+599 
-610 KWSFLTCTSLVYITI
+610 
-625 PDSITY
+625 
-631 ILEGA
+631 E
-636 FANCSSLASVIL
+636 NCSSLKSIVI
-648 PNSITKIEDA
+648 PNSVTSIGWYA
-658 VFVNCSGLIN
+658 FSGCTSLTSI
-668 INIPDSIT
+668 IIPDSVT
-676 SIEYLTF
+676 SIGESAFENCTSLNSIAISDSVTYIGESAFSGCISLTSITIPERVTHIDKYTF
-683 SGCTSLTSVTIPD
+683 SGCTSLTS
-696 GITRIEYSAF
+696 ITMPNGV
-706 SECTSLTSITI
+706 TSIGG
-717 PDSVEYIG
+717 Y
-725 DSAFSKCTSLTSIT
+725 AFINCTSLTSIT
-739 IPNSVTDIKY
+739 IPNSVTSIGGR
-749 LAFYGCES
+749 AFEG
-757 LKSIT
+757 
-762 IPNSVTSIEYCTFG
+762 
-776 DCTSLTN
+776 CTSLTGV
-783 ITIPNSV
+783 ILGNS
-790 ISIGNDTFRNCT
+790 IKSIGER
-802 SLTNI
+802 
-807 TIPNSVTSIGNGAFR
+807 AFY
-822 NCTSLTDITIPNS
+822 CC
-835 VTSIEDY
+835 E
-842 VFYRCISLTSIT
+842 SLTSIT
-854 IPNSVTSIEYCTF
+854 IPNSVET
-867 GDCTSLTSI
+867 
-876 TIPDSVIS
+876 
-884 IDGAFEGCT
+884 
-893 SLISIAI
+893 
-900 PDSVTSIGGYTFKDC
+900 
-915 TSLKNIIIPNR
+915 
-926 VTSIGDNTFEG
+926 IGDEVFEF
-937 CISLENIIIPN
+937 CKSLENVVIGN
-948 GVTSI
+948 GVTDIGVSSFEFCHNLKSVTLGNSIKSI
-953 GDNTFEG
+953 GESAFED
-960 CISLENIIIPNSV
+960 CDCLENIIIPNSV
-973 TSIGDYI
+973 TSIG
-980 FKGCANL
+980 K
-987 INVSISN
+987 S
-994 NIENISQ
+994 
-1001 YAFEDCTSLRNITIP
+1001 AFEDCRSLANMTIPNSVTGIGESAFSGCISLANITMPNSVTNIGKYAFSYCESITSVIIPDSVTSIEWGTFTGCTSLRNIKIP
-1016 TSVTSIRNSAFI
+1016 DSVTSIGGDVFSYCA
-1028 GCTSLVN
+1028 
-1035 VTIPN
+1035 
-1040 SVTDIKYKA
+1040 
-1049 FYGCKSLKSI
+1049 SLKSIIIPDSVISIGDYAFNECVNLANI

-1064 VTSIEYSTF
+1064 VTSIGKYAFINCWNLKSVTLGNSIKSIGERTF
-1073 EGCTSLTSIT
+1073 EDC
-1083 IPDSV
+1083 D
-1088 TSIGGAVFSGCT
+1088 
-1100 SLASITIPDSVKD
+1100 
-1113 INQWTFQG
+1113 
-1121 CKNLKNVILG
+1121 
-1131 NGIVSLG
+1131 
-1138 DYVFAGCT
+1138 
-1146 SLENIKIPNNITS
+1146 SLENI
-1159 IGMWTFYDCINLKSV
+1159 
-1174 IIGNGVKKIVSNAFD
+1174 
-1189 YCYNVKNILYTG
+1189 LYSG
-1201 SKDEWSSIETDIN
+1201 SKEEWNSIKIGEYNSCLTNADI
-1214 LLRNAQRHYNSKFIK
+1214 HYNSKFVE
-1229 TVYPTCVEKGYDV
+1229 TVSPTCVEKGYDV

-1269 ERCGGNKSDLLES
+1269 ERCGKNKADL
-1282 SHPYKN
+1282 
-1288 STDETYKIQKDG
+1288 
-1300 AKSITVVFSESTETE
+1300 
-1315 SGHDYIKIFDKD
+1315 
-1327 NNMVGQYSGTELS
+1327 
-1340 GKKIVVQ
+1340 
-1347 GDTVVIQLISD
+1347 
-1358 GSNNYY
+1358 
-1364 GFSVKDVIPCNH
+1364 
-1376 KTTEIRNSK
+1376 
-1385 AETCISD
+1385 
-1392 GYTGDLVC
+1392 
-1400 TECELVLKKGE
+1400 
-1411 VIPATG
+1411 
-1417 KHDFEDTVY
+1417 
-1426 NANCVDKG
+1426 
-1434 YTVHS
+1434 
-1439 CKNCDYSYTDSYVDP
+1439 
-1454 LGHSFVNGVC
+1454 
-1464 ERCGNFVESLHPYE
+1464 VESLHPYE

-1502 TETEYNYDYIS
+1502 TETESGCDYIS
-1513 IYDKDDNMVG
+1513 IYDKDNNMVG

-1547 SDESNNYYGFSV
+1547 SDGSNNYYGFSV

-1579 KVETCGDDGYTGDLV
+1579 KAETCGDDGYTGDLV

-1656 DGICETCGRPDI
+1656 DGICEMCGRPDI

-1682 EIENEGDC
+1682 EIENEWDC

-1702 LKIYSTGTYDTYG
+1702 LKIYSTGTV
-1715 YLYDSNMGLLSSNDD
+1715 LSII
-1730 GEDSN
+1730 
-1735 FSITYDV
+1735 IT
-1742 TAGKTYVIGCKM
+1742 A
-1754 YSSSIGS
+1754 
-1761 FDLVVN
+1761 
-1767 FEPNNTYKIGDANG
+1767 
-1781 DEKVT
+1781 
-1786 VADITV
+1786 
-1792 IQKYLANRLQLS
+1792 
-1804 DERLI
+1804 
-1809 ACDVNKDGVV
+1809 
-1819 TIEDAT
+1819 
-1825 LIQKYLI
+1825 
-1832 HLVPSLN
+1832 

>member
-7 MVSTI
+7 MISTI

-78 GIAIWEAAHIATS
+78 GIAVWEAAHIATS

-279 DEVISGIPGG
+279 GEVISGIPGG

-360 RIVLQGYDYSM
+360 RIVLQGYDYSI

-444 PIYATSVTLTQIKDI
+444 PIHATSVTLTQIKDI

-521 LESSITINIGS
+521 LETSITINIGN

-545 QYETNYNEE
+545 QYKTNYNEE
-554 NHRDEVTI
+554 NHRWEVTI

-583 TKIGDFAFKYC
+583 TDIGHDAFK
-594 TSLVS
+594 
-599 VKIPNGVVSIG
+599 
-610 KWSFLTCTSLVYITI
+610 
-625 PDSITY
+625 D
-631 ILEGA
+631 
-636 FANCSSLASVIL
+636 
-648 PNSITKIEDA
+648 
-658 VFVNCSGLIN
+658 
-668 INIPDSIT
+668 
-676 SIEYLTF
+676 
-683 SGCTSLTSVTIPD
+683 
-696 GITRIEYSAF
+696 
-706 SECTSLTSITI
+706 CTSLTSITI
-717 PDSVEYIG
+717 PNIVTYIGYDAFENCSSLKSITIPDSVTHI
-725 DSAFSKCTSLTSIT
+725 DSDVFSGCTSLTSIT
-739 IPNSVTDIKY
+739 IPNSVTYID
-749 LAFYGCES
+749 S
-757 LKSIT
+757 
-762 IPNSVTSIEYCTFG
+762 
-776 DCTSLTN
+776 D
-783 ITIPNSV
+783 
-790 ISIGNDTFRNCT
+790 
-802 SLTNI
+802 
-807 TIPNSVTSIGNGAFR
+807 
-822 NCTSLTDITIPNS
+822 
-835 VTSIEDY
+835 
-842 VFYRCISLTSIT
+842 VFS
-854 IPNSVTSIEYCTF
+854 
-867 GDCTSLTSI
+867 
-876 TIPDSVIS
+876 
-884 IDGAFEGCT
+884 
-893 SLISIAI
+893 
-900 PDSVTSIGGYTFKDC
+900 
-915 TSLKNIIIPNR
+915 
-926 VTSIGDNTFEG
+926 
-937 CISLENIIIPN
+937 
-948 GVTSI
+948 
-953 GDNTFEG
+953 
-960 CISLENIIIPNSV
+960 
-973 TSIGDYI
+973 
-980 FKGCANL
+980 
-987 INVSISN
+987 
-994 NIENISQ
+994 
-1001 YAFEDCTSLRNITIP
+1001 
-1016 TSVTSIRNSAFI
+1016 
-1028 GCTSLVN
+1028 
-1035 VTIPN
+1035 
-1040 SVTDIKYKA
+1040 
-1049 FYGCKSLKSI
+1049 GCK
-1059 TIPNS
+1059 
-1064 VTSIEYSTF
+1064 
-1073 EGCTSLTSIT
+1073 SLTSIT

-1088 TSIGGAVFSGCT
+1088 TSIGSWTFHGCTSLTSITIPNSVTSIGSYAFSGCTSLTSIKIPDSVTYINSGVFSGCT
-1100 SLASITIPDSVKD
+1100 SLTSITIPNCVTSIGWMAFEYCKSLTDITLPNSITIIGGDAFSNCTSLTSITIPNSVTSIDSCAFMGCKSLTDIILPDSVTSIGSD
-1113 INQWTFQG
+1113 AFSNCTSLISITMPNGVTSIGG
-1121 CKNLKNVILG
+1121 CAFIDCTSLTSITIPNSVTSVGGRAFEGCTSLTGVILG
-1131 NGIVSLG
+1131 NSIKSIGERAFWCCESLTSITIPSSVETIG
-1138 DYVFAGCT
+1138 DEAFEFCK
-1146 SLENIKIPNNITS
+1146 SLENVV
-1159 IGMWTFYDCINLKSV
+1159 IGNGVTDIGVSSFGFCDNLKSV
-1174 IIGNGVKKIVSNAFD
+1174 ILGNSIKSIGESAFA
-1189 YCYNVKNILYTG
+1189 YCGSLANITIPNSVTSIGKSAFEHCGNLKSVTLGNSIKSIGESAFEDCDSLENITMPNSVTSIGKYAFIGCWDLKSVTLGNSIKSIGERAFRNCYSLENITMPNSLTSIGKDAFEYCNNLKNILYSG
-1201 SKDEWSSIETDIN
+1201 SKEEWNSIKIGEDNSCLTNADI
-1214 LLRNAQRHYNSKFIK
+1214 HYNSEFVE
-1229 TVYPTCVEKGYDV
+1229 TVSPTCVEKGYDV

-1269 ERCGGNKSDLLES
+1269 ERCGKNKADL
-1282 SHPYKN
+1282 
-1288 STDETYKIQKDG
+1288 
-1300 AKSITVVFSESTETE
+1300 
-1315 SGHDYIKIFDKD
+1315 
-1327 NNMVGQYSGTELS
+1327 
-1340 GKKIVVQ
+1340 
-1347 GDTVVIQLISD
+1347 
-1358 GSNNYY
+1358 
-1364 GFSVKDVIPCNH
+1364 
-1376 KTTEIRNSK
+1376 
-1385 AETCISD
+1385 
-1392 GYTGDLVC
+1392 
-1400 TECELVLKKGE
+1400 
-1411 VIPATG
+1411 
-1417 KHDFEDTVY
+1417 
-1426 NANCVDKG
+1426 
-1434 YTVHS
+1434 
-1439 CKNCDYSYTDSYVDP
+1439 
-1454 LGHSFVNGVC
+1454 
-1464 ERCGNFVESLHPYE
+1464 VESLHPYE
-1478 DYTDETYTIHK
+1478 DYSDETYTIHK

-1502 TETEYNYDYIS
+1502 TETEYTYDYIS

-1547 SDESNNYYGFSV
+1547 SNGSNNYYGFSV

-1656 DGICETCGRPDI
+1656 DGICEMCGRPDI

-1682 EIENEGDC
+1682 EIENEGDY

-1715 YLYDSNMGLLSSNDD
+1715 YLYDSNMDLLSSNDDD

>member
-1 MRVVRK
+1 MRIVRK
-7 MVSTI
+7 MISTI

-27 SVGAVET
+27 SVGAKET

-78 GIAIWEAAHIATS
+78 GIAVWEAAHIATS

-230 ADLRSAARGCVSA
+230 ADLRSAARDCVSA

-279 DEVISGIPGG
+279 GEVISGIPGG

-360 RIVLQGYDYSM
+360 RIVLQGYDYSI

-427 LYCDNYEDTM
+427 LYCDNYDDTM

-471 KKTCVPENSVE
+471 KKTCVPENSIE

-521 LESSITINIGS
+521 LETSITINIGS

-554 NHRDEVTI
+554 NHRYEVTI

-575 YSIDGNVV
+575 YSIDGNIV
-583 TKIGDFAFKYC
+583 TKIGDSA
-594 TSLVS
+594 
-599 VKIPNGVVSIG
+599 IG
-610 KWSFLTCTSLVYITI
+610 DY
-625 PDSITY
+625 
-631 ILEGA
+631 A
-636 FANCSSLASVIL
+636 
-648 PNSITKIEDA
+648 
-658 VFVNCSGLIN
+658 
-668 INIPDSIT
+668 
-676 SIEYLTF
+676 F
-683 SGCTSLTSVTIPD
+683 SG
-696 GITRIEYSAF
+696 
-706 SECTSLTSITI
+706 CTSLTSITI
-717 PDSVEYIG
+717 PDSVISIG
-725 DSAFSKCTSLTSIT
+725 ESAFEGCTSLTSIT
-739 IPNSVTDIKY
+739 IPDSVTYIDWYAFSGCTSLTSITIPDSVTSIRLRTFQGCTSLTSITIPDSIKSIGWY
-749 LAFYGCES
+749 AFSGCKS

-762 IPNSVTSIEYCTFG
+762 IPDRVTYIDDSVFE

-783 ITIPNSV
+783 VTIPNSV

-807 TIPNSVTSIGNGAFR
+807 TIPNSVTSIGSGVFENCISLTSITIPDGVTGIERSTFRDCKSLTSISIPDSVEYIGDSAFENCIILKNVTLGNSIKSIGERAFR
-822 NCTSLTDITIPNS
+822 NCYSLTNITIPNS
-835 VTSIEDY
+835 VTSIGGRAFEGCTSLTGVILGNSIKNIGEEAFEECESLANIKIPNSVTDIEY
-842 VFYRCISLTSIT
+842 KVFYGCKSLKSLEIPSSVINIGGCAFSGCVSLTDIRIPNNVISIGYSAFSGCVSLTDIRIPNSVISIEYAAFDDCTSLTSIT
-854 IPNSVTSIEYCTF
+854 IPNSVTSIGRFTF
-867 GDCTSLTSI
+867 NGCTSLTSITLGNNIKNIGDFAFCGCSSLTDITIPDSVTSIGKRAFEGCRSITNITIPYGVTSIDDLTFWGCSSITNITIPNSVTSIGLKAFYSCGLTSI

-884 IDGAFEGCT
+884 MDE
-893 SLISIAI
+893 
-900 PDSVTSIGGYTFKDC
+900 
-915 TSLKNIIIPNR
+915 
-926 VTSIGDNTFEG
+926 
-937 CISLENIIIPN
+937 
-948 GVTSI
+948 
-953 GDNTFEG
+953 
-960 CISLENIIIPNSV
+960 
-973 TSIGDYI
+973 
-980 FKGCANL
+980 
-987 INVSISN
+987 
-994 NIENISQ
+994 
-1001 YAFEDCTSLRNITIP
+1001 YAFGSCD
-1016 TSVTSIRNSAFI
+1016 
-1028 GCTSLVN
+1028 G
-1035 VTIPN
+1035 
-1040 SVTDIKYKA
+1040 
-1049 FYGCKSLKSI
+1049 
-1059 TIPNS
+1059 
-1064 VTSIEYSTF
+1064 
-1073 EGCTSLTSIT
+1073 
-1083 IPDSV
+1083 
-1088 TSIGGAVFSGCT
+1088 
-1100 SLASITIPDSVKD
+1100 
-1113 INQWTFQG
+1113 
-1121 CKNLKNVILG
+1121 
-1131 NGIVSLG
+1131 
-1138 DYVFAGCT
+1138 
-1146 SLENIKIPNNITS
+1146 LE
-1159 IGMWTFYDCINLKSV
+1159 SV
-1174 IIGNGVKKIVSNAFD
+1174 IIGNGVTDIEEYSFQD
-1189 YCYNVKNILYTG
+1189 CYNLKNVTIGNSVVNIKRGAFEKCEWIDNIKITDSVETIDDSAFGSCENLNNILYTG
-1201 SKDEWSSIETDIN
+1201 SKKEWNSIKIGEDNSCLT
-1214 LLRNAQRHYNSKFIK
+1214 NANIHYNSEFVE
-1229 TVYPTCVEKGYDV
+1229 TVSPTCVEKGYDF

-1262 SFVNGVC
+1262 SFVNG
-1269 ERCGGNKSDLLES
+1269 
-1282 SHPYKN
+1282 
-1288 STDETYKIQKDG
+1288 I
-1300 AKSITVVFSESTETE
+1300 
-1315 SGHDYIKIFDKD
+1315 
-1327 NNMVGQYSGTELS
+1327 
-1340 GKKIVVQ
+1340 
-1347 GDTVVIQLISD
+1347 
-1358 GSNNYY
+1358 
-1364 GFSVKDVIPCNH
+1364 
-1376 KTTEIRNSK
+1376 
-1385 AETCISD
+1385 
-1392 GYTGDLVC
+1392 
-1400 TECELVLKKGE
+1400 
-1411 VIPATG
+1411 
-1417 KHDFEDTVY
+1417 
-1426 NANCVDKG
+1426 
-1434 YTVHS
+1434 
-1439 CKNCDYSYTDSYVDP
+1439 
-1454 LGHSFVNGVC
+1454 C
-1464 ERCGNFVESLHPYE
+1464 ERCGNFVESAHPYE
-1478 DYTDETYTIHK
+1478 NDTDEKWTIHK
-1489 DGAKRIAVVFSES
+1489 NNAKRIAVVFSES
-1502 TETEYNYDYIS
+1502 TETESGCDYIS

-1547 SDESNNYYGFSV
+1547 SDGSNNYYGFSV

-1579 KVETCGDDGYTGDLV
+1579 KAETCGDDGYTGDLV

-1602 KKGEVI
+1602 KKGEII

-1627 EGYTVHSC
+1627 KGYTIHSC

-1656 DGICETCGRPDI
+1656 DGICEMCGRPDI

-1715 YLYDSNMGLLSSNDD
+1715 YLYDPNMDLLSSNDDD

-1761 FDLVVN
+1761 FDLVIN

-1781 DEKVT
+1781 DEKVN

-1804 DERLI
+1804 DEQLI

-1819 TIEDAT
+1819 NIEDAT

>member
-279 DEVISGIPGG
+279 GEVISGIPGG

-360 RIVLQGYDYSM
+360 RIVLQGYDYSI

-420 VHSDYIN
+420 VHSDYVN
-427 LYCDNYEDTM
+427 LYCDNYDDTM

-444 PIYATSVTLTQIKDI
+444 PLYATSVTLTQIKDI

-521 LESSITINIGS
+521 LETSITINIGS

-545 QYETNYNEE
+545 QYETNYNKE
-554 NHRDEVTI
+554 NHRWEVTI

-575 YSIDGNVV
+575 YSIDGNIV
-583 TKIGDFAFKYC
+583 TKIGDSALYYCTSLKNITIPDGVTSIHDNVFENC

-599 VKIPNGVVSIG
+599 ITVPDSVTSIG
-610 KWSFLTCTSLVYITI
+610 R
-625 PDSITY
+625 
-631 ILEGA
+631 
-636 FANCSSLASVIL
+636 SV
-648 PNSITKIEDA
+648 
-658 VFVNCSGLIN
+658 
-668 INIPDSIT
+668 
-676 SIEYLTF
+676 F
-683 SGCTSLTSVTIPD
+683 SGCTSLTDITIPEGVTD
-696 GITRIEYSAF
+696 IGIEAFEYCKSLKSLEIPSSVINIGGCAFSGCVSLTDIRIPNNVISIGYSAF
-706 SECTSLTSITI
+706 SRCVSLTDIRIPNSVISI
-717 PDSVEYIG
+717 EYA
-725 DSAFSKCTSLTSIT
+725 AFDDCTSLTSIT
-739 IPNSVTDIKY
+739 IPNSVTSIGRFTFNGCTSLTSITLGNNIKNIGDF
-749 LAFYGCES
+749 AFCGCSS
-757 LKSIT
+757 LTDIT
-762 IPNSVTSIEYCTFG
+762 IPDSVTSIGKRAFEGCR
-776 DCTSLTN
+776 SITN
-783 ITIPNSV
+783 ITIPYGV
-790 ISIGNDTFRNCT
+790 TSIDDLTFWGC
-802 SLTNI
+802 SSITNI
-807 TIPNSVTSIGNGAFR
+807 TIPNSVTSIGLKAFYA
-822 NCTSLTDITIPNS
+822 C
-835 VTSIEDY
+835 
-842 VFYRCISLTSIT
+842 
-854 IPNSVTSIEYCTF
+854 
-867 GDCTSLTSI
+867 GLTSI

-884 IDGAFEGCT
+884 MDE
-893 SLISIAI
+893 
-900 PDSVTSIGGYTFKDC
+900 
-915 TSLKNIIIPNR
+915 
-926 VTSIGDNTFEG
+926 
-937 CISLENIIIPN
+937 
-948 GVTSI
+948 
-953 GDNTFEG
+953 
-960 CISLENIIIPNSV
+960 
-973 TSIGDYI
+973 
-980 FKGCANL
+980 
-987 INVSISN
+987 
-994 NIENISQ
+994 
-1001 YAFEDCTSLRNITIP
+1001 YAFGSC
-1016 TSVTSIRNSAFI
+1016 
-1028 GCTSLVN
+1028 
-1035 VTIPN
+1035 
-1040 SVTDIKYKA
+1040 
-1049 FYGCKSLKSI
+1049 
-1059 TIPNS
+1059 
-1064 VTSIEYSTF
+1064 
-1073 EGCTSLTSIT
+1073 
-1083 IPDSV
+1083 
-1088 TSIGGAVFSGCT
+1088 
-1100 SLASITIPDSVKD
+1100 
-1113 INQWTFQG
+1113 
-1121 CKNLKNVILG
+1121 
-1131 NGIVSLG
+1131 NG
-1138 DYVFAGCT
+1138 
-1146 SLENIKIPNNITS
+1146 LE
-1159 IGMWTFYDCINLKSV
+1159 SV
-1174 IIGNGVKKIVSNAFD
+1174 IIGNGVTDIEEYSFQD
-1189 YCYNVKNILYTG
+1189 CYNLKNVTIGNSVVNIKRGAFEKCEWIDNIKITDSVETIDDSAFGSCENLNNILYTG
-1201 SKDEWSSIETDIN
+1201 SKEEWNSIKIGEYNSCLTNADI
-1214 LLRNAQRHYNSKFIK
+1214 HYNSEFVE
-1229 TVYPTCVEKGYDV
+1229 TVSPTCVEKGYDF

-1262 SFVNGVC
+1262 SFVNDVC
-1269 ERCGGNKSDLLES
+1269 ERCGKNKAD
-1282 SHPYKN
+1282 
-1288 STDETYKIQKDG
+1288 
-1300 AKSITVVFSESTETE
+1300 
-1315 SGHDYIKIFDKD
+1315 
-1327 NNMVGQYSGTELS
+1327 
-1340 GKKIVVQ
+1340 
-1347 GDTVVIQLISD
+1347 
-1358 GSNNYY
+1358 
-1364 GFSVKDVIPCNH
+1364 
-1376 KTTEIRNSK
+1376 
-1385 AETCISD
+1385 
-1392 GYTGDLVC
+1392 
-1400 TECELVLKKGE
+1400 
-1411 VIPATG
+1411 
-1417 KHDFEDTVY
+1417 
-1426 NANCVDKG
+1426 
-1434 YTVHS
+1434 
-1439 CKNCDYSYTDSYVDP
+1439 
-1454 LGHSFVNGVC
+1454 
-1464 ERCGNFVESLHPYE
+1464 FVESLHPYE
-1478 DYTDETYTIHK
+1478 HYSEETYTIHK
-1489 DGAKRIAVVFSES
+1489 DSAKRIAVVFSES
-1502 TETEYNYDYIS
+1502 TETESGCDYIS
-1513 IYDKDDNMVG
+1513 IYDKDNNMVG

-1547 SDESNNYYGFSV
+1547 SDGSNNYYGFSV

-1656 DGICETCGRPDI
+1656 DGICEMCGRPDI

-1715 YLYDSNMGLLSSNDD
+1715 YLYDSNMGLLSSNDDD

>member
-34 STPAYVSYQAKRYSD
+34 STPAYVSYQANRYSD

-127 FNILQDSRMS
+127 FNILQDTRMS

-223 ANDSENP
+223 ANDNENP

-248 GSILSAMENASNP
+248 GSILSAMENASK

-279 DEVISGIPGG
+279 GEVISGIPGG

-360 RIVLQGYDYSM
+360 RIVLQGYDYSI

-420 VHSDYIN
+420 VHSDYVN
-427 LYCDNYEDTM
+427 LYCDNYDDTM

-503 FTAESS
+503 FTVESS

-521 LESSITINIGS
+521 LETSITINIGS

-545 QYETNYNEE
+545 QYKTNYNEE

-583 TKIGDFAFKYC
+583 TDIGHDAFK
-594 TSLVS
+594 
-599 VKIPNGVVSIG
+599 
-610 KWSFLTCTSLVYITI
+610 
-625 PDSITY
+625 D
-631 ILEGA
+631 
-636 FANCSSLASVIL
+636 
-648 PNSITKIEDA
+648 
-658 VFVNCSGLIN
+658 
-668 INIPDSIT
+668 
-676 SIEYLTF
+676 
-683 SGCTSLTSVTIPD
+683 CTSLTSIIIPNIVTYIGHDAFENCSSLKSIVIPNSV
-696 GITRIEYSAF
+696 TRIGGWTF
-706 SECTSLTSITI
+706 QDCTSLVSITI
-717 PDSVEYIG
+717 PDSVTYIG
-725 DSAFSKCTSLTSIT
+725 ESAFSGCISLTSIKIPDSVTYINSSVFSGCTSLTSIT
-739 IPNSVTDIKY
+739 IPN
-749 LAFYGCES
+749 G
-757 LKSIT
+757 
-762 IPNSVTSIEYCTFG
+762 
-776 DCTSLTN
+776 
-783 ITIPNSV
+783 
-790 ISIGNDTFRNCT
+790 
-802 SLTNI
+802 
-807 TIPNSVTSIGNGAFR
+807 VTSIGWRAFEY
-822 NCTSLTDITIPNS
+822 CKSLTDITLPN
-835 VTSIEDY
+835 
-842 VFYRCISLTSIT
+842 SIT
-854 IPNSVTSIEYCTF
+854 ILG
-867 GDCTSLTSI
+867 GDAFCYCTSLTSI

-884 IDGAFEGCT
+884 IDGAFRGCI
-893 SLISIAI
+893 SL
-900 PDSVTSIGGYTFKDC
+900 TSIIIPNSVKSIGDGAFADC
-915 TSLKNIIIPNR
+915 TSLKNIII
-926 VTSIGDNTFEG
+926 SD
-937 CISLENIIIPN
+937 
-948 GVTSI
+948 
-953 GDNTFEG
+953 
-960 CISLENIIIPNSV
+960 SV
-973 TSIGDYI
+973 TSIGN
-980 FKGCANL
+980 G
-987 INVSISN
+987 
-994 NIENISQ
+994 
-1001 YAFEDCTSLRNITIP
+1001 AFED
-1016 TSVTSIRNSAFI
+1016 
-1028 GCTSLVN
+1028 
-1035 VTIPN
+1035 
-1040 SVTDIKYKA
+1040 
-1049 FYGCKSLKSI
+1049 
-1059 TIPNS
+1059 
-1064 VTSIEYSTF
+1064 
-1073 EGCTSLTSIT
+1073 CTSLTSIT
-1083 IPDSV
+1083 IPDNVTDIGKWAFIDCDNLKSVILGDSVQSVGERIFEGCINLSNIEISNSV
-1088 TSIGGAVFSGCT
+1088 TSIGWGAFRDCISLTNIVIPDGITYIESETFSNCAGLT
-1100 SLASITIPDSVKD
+1100 SISLGKCIKTIESNSFHSCKKLSSIKIPDSV
-1113 INQWTFQG
+1113 ITIEYGAFML
-1121 CKNLKNVILG
+1121 CE
-1131 NGIVSLG
+1131 
-1138 DYVFAGCT
+1138 
-1146 SLENIKIPNNITS
+1146 SLENVVIGNGVTDIGDSAFEDCGKLKSVTLGNSIKSIGENAFEHCGRLSNITMPNSVTS
-1159 IGMWTFYDCINLKSV
+1159 IGKYAFIGCWNLKSV
-1174 IIGNGVKKIVSNAFD
+1174 TLGNSIKVIGENAFED
-1189 YCYNVKNILYTG
+1189 CDILENITIPNSVTSIGKDAFEYCNNLKNILYSG
-1201 SKDEWSSIETDIN
+1201 SKEEWNSIKIGEDNSCLTNADI
-1214 LLRNAQRHYNSKFIK
+1214 HYNSEFVE
-1229 TVYPTCVEKGYDV
+1229 TVSPTCVEKGYDF

-1269 ERCGGNKSDLLES
+1269 ERCGKNKADL
-1282 SHPYKN
+1282 
-1288 STDETYKIQKDG
+1288 
-1300 AKSITVVFSESTETE
+1300 
-1315 SGHDYIKIFDKD
+1315 
-1327 NNMVGQYSGTELS
+1327 
-1340 GKKIVVQ
+1340 
-1347 GDTVVIQLISD
+1347 
-1358 GSNNYY
+1358 
-1364 GFSVKDVIPCNH
+1364 
-1376 KTTEIRNSK
+1376 
-1385 AETCISD
+1385 
-1392 GYTGDLVC
+1392 
-1400 TECELVLKKGE
+1400 
-1411 VIPATG
+1411 
-1417 KHDFEDTVY
+1417 
-1426 NANCVDKG
+1426 
-1434 YTVHS
+1434 
-1439 CKNCDYSYTDSYVDP
+1439 
-1454 LGHSFVNGVC
+1454 
-1464 ERCGNFVESLHPYE
+1464 VESLHPYE
-1478 DYTDETYTIHK
+1478 DYTDKTYTIHK

-1502 TETEYNYDYIS
+1502 TETESGCDYIS
-1513 IYDKDDNMVG
+1513 IYDKDNNMVG

-1537 QGDTVIIKLT
+1537 RGDTVIIKLT
-1547 SDESNNYYGFSV
+1547 SDGSNNYYGFSV

-1579 KVETCGDDGYTGDLV
+1579 KAETCGDDGYTGDLV

-1627 EGYTVHSC
+1627 EGYTVHRC

-1668 DNLENING
+1668 DNLEKING

-1781 DEKVT
+1781 DEIVT

>member
-230 ADLRSAARGCVSA
+230 ADLRSAARDCVSA

-279 DEVISGIPGG
+279 GEVISGIPGG

-330 KCMNNAKYDYMQDKN
+330 KCMKNAKYDYMQDKN

-360 RIVLQGYDYSM
+360 RIVLQGYDYSI

-427 LYCDNYEDTM
+427 LYCDNYEDIM

-444 PIYATSVTLTQIKDI
+444 PLYATSVTLTQIKDI

-521 LESSITINIGS
+521 LETSITINIGN
-532 TKTDNTYDYTKEF
+532 TKTDNTYDYNNDFE
-545 QYETNYNEE
+545 YEKHYNEQD
-554 NHRDEVTI
+554 NRWEVTI
-562 TKYIGTRSNVIIP
+562 TNYIGNRSNVIIP
-575 YSIDGNVV
+575 YSIDGNIVIS
-583 TKIGDFAFKYC
+583 IGYGAFRDC
-594 TSLVS
+594 TSLR
-599 VKIPNGVVSIG
+599 N
-610 KWSFLTCTSLVYITI
+610 
-625 PDSITY
+625 
-631 ILEGA
+631 
-636 FANCSSLASVIL
+636 
-648 PNSITKIEDA
+648 
-658 VFVNCSGLIN
+658 
-668 INIPDSIT
+668 
-676 SIEYLTF
+676 
-683 SGCTSLTSVTIPD
+683 
-696 GITRIEYSAF
+696 
-706 SECTSLTSITI
+706 ITI
-717 PDSVEYIG
+717 PDSVTYIDESVFMNCTSLISVKIPDSVTYIG
-725 DSAFSKCTSLTSIT
+725 WNAFYDCTSLISITVSDSVTYIGGGAFSGCTSLTSIT
-739 IPNSVTDIKY
+739 IPNSVTDIDY
-749 LAFYGCES
+749 EAFSGCES

-762 IPNSVTSIEYCTFG
+762 IPNSVTSIGSYAFE
-776 DCTSLTN
+776 DCTGLISM
-783 ITIPNSV
+783 TIPDSV
-790 ISIGNDTFRNCT
+790 ISID
-802 SLTNI
+802 
-807 TIPNSVTSIGNGAFR
+807 GAF
-822 NCTSLTDITIPNS
+822 S
-835 VTSIEDY
+835 
-842 VFYRCISLTSIT
+842 
-854 IPNSVTSIEYCTF
+854 
-867 GDCTSLTSI
+867 GCTSLTSI
-876 TIPDSVIS
+876 TIPDSV
-884 IDGAFEGCT
+884 
-893 SLISIAI
+893 
-900 PDSVTSIGGYTFKDC
+900 TSIG
-915 TSLKNIIIPNR
+915 
-926 VTSIGDNTFEG
+926 E
-937 CISLENIIIPN
+937 
-948 GVTSI
+948 
-953 GDNTFEG
+953 
-960 CISLENIIIPNSV
+960 
-973 TSIGDYI
+973 
-980 FKGCANL
+980 
-987 INVSISN
+987 
-994 NIENISQ
+994 
-1001 YAFEDCTSLRNITIP
+1001 
-1016 TSVTSIRNSAFI
+1016 
-1028 GCTSLVN
+1028 
-1035 VTIPN
+1035 
-1040 SVTDIKYKA
+1040 
-1049 FYGCKSLKSI
+1049 
-1059 TIPNS
+1059 
-1064 VTSIEYSTF
+1064 STF
-1073 EGCTSLTSIT
+1073 AGCTSLTSIT

-1088 TSIGGAVFSGCT
+1088 TSIGGWTFQGCT
-1100 SLASITIPDSVKD
+1100 SLTDITIPNSITSIEECTFRNCISLTSITIPNSVTDIEYNAFYGCKSLKNVTLGNSVTNIEESTFENCTSLISITIPNSVTSIGNRAFEDCTSLTDITIPDSVTSIGWSAFED
-1113 INQWTFQG
+1113 
-1121 CKNLKNVILG
+1121 
-1131 NGIVSLG
+1131 
-1138 DYVFAGCT
+1138 CT
-1146 SLENIKIPNNITS
+1146 SLKSIVIPDGITS
-1159 IGMWTFYDCINLKSV
+1159 IGWSAFKNCTSLINITIPNSVTSMEGNAFCNCDSLEKV
-1174 IIGNGVKKIVSNAFD
+1174 IIGNGVSNIEESLFKNCRKLKSIILGTGIKSIGESAFADCESLINVEIPDNVVDIGKLAFYSCSGLEKVVIGNGVTDIEEYSFQACYNLKNVTIGNSVVNIKADAFHICISLVTIIIPDSVETISDAAFD
-1189 YCYNVKNILYTG
+1189 DCYNLKNILYSG
-1201 SKDEWSSIETDIN
+1201 SKEEWNSIKIGEDNSCLTNADI
-1214 LLRNAQRHYNSKFIK
+1214 HYNSKFVE
-1229 TVYPTCVEKGYDV
+1229 TVSPTCVEKGYDV

-1262 SFVNGVC
+1262 SFVNG
-1269 ERCGGNKSDLLES
+1269 
-1282 SHPYKN
+1282 
-1288 STDETYKIQKDG
+1288 
-1300 AKSITVVFSESTETE
+1300 
-1315 SGHDYIKIFDKD
+1315 
-1327 NNMVGQYSGTELS
+1327 
-1340 GKKIVVQ
+1340 
-1347 GDTVVIQLISD
+1347 
-1358 GSNNYY
+1358 
-1364 GFSVKDVIPCNH
+1364 
-1376 KTTEIRNSK
+1376 
-1385 AETCISD
+1385 
-1392 GYTGDLVC
+1392 
-1400 TECELVLKKGE
+1400 
-1411 VIPATG
+1411 
-1417 KHDFEDTVY
+1417 
-1426 NANCVDKG
+1426 
-1434 YTVHS
+1434 
-1439 CKNCDYSYTDSYVDP
+1439 
-1454 LGHSFVNGVC
+1454 
-1464 ERCGNFVESLHPYE
+1464 
-1478 DYTDETYTIHK
+1478 
-1489 DGAKRIAVVFSES
+1489 
-1502 TETEYNYDYIS
+1502 
-1513 IYDKDDNMVG
+1513 
-1523 QYSGTELSGKRIVV
+1523 
-1537 QGDTVIIKLT
+1537 
-1547 SDESNNYYGFSV
+1547 
-1559 TDVIPYY
+1559 
-1566 DECNHKT
+1566 
-1573 SEIRNS
+1573 
-1579 KVETCGDDGYTGDLV
+1579 
-1594 CTECELVL
+1594 
-1602 KKGEVI
+1602 
-1608 PATGKH
+1608 
-1614 DFEDTVYNATCVD
+1614 
-1627 EGYTVHSC
+1627 
-1635 KNCDYSYTDSYVDA
+1635 
-1649 TGEHKYK
+1649 
-1656 DGICETCGRPDI
+1656 ICEMCGRPDI

-1682 EIENEGDC
+1682 EIENEWDC

-1786 VADITV
+1786 VVDITV

-1804 DERLI
+1804 NEQLI

>member
-12 LFLLILCSTFTALPI
+12 LFLLMLCSTFAALPI

-279 DEVISGIPGG
+279 GEVISGIPGG

-360 RIVLQGYDYSM
+360 RIVLQGYDYSI

-427 LYCDNYEDTM
+427 LYCDNYDDTM

-444 PIYATSVTLTQIKDI
+444 PLYATSVTLTQIKDI

-521 LESSITINIGS
+521 LETSITINIGN

-545 QYETNYNEE
+545 QYKTNYNEE
-554 NHRDEVTI
+554 NHRYEVTI
-562 TKYIGTRSNVIIP
+562 TKYIGNRSNVIIP
-575 YSIDGNVV
+575 YSIDENIV
-583 TKIGDFAFKYC
+583 TDIGHDAFKDC
-594 TSLVS
+594 TSL
-599 VKIPNGVVSIG
+599 KN
-610 KWSFLTCTSLVYITI
+610 ITI
-625 PDSITY
+625 PDSVTLIDEYAFSGCTSLRNIT
-631 ILEGA
+631 IPSSVTEIWRGA
-636 FANCSSLASVIL
+636 FSGCISLT
-648 PNSITKIEDA
+648 SITIPDRVTGIDEYT
-658 VFVNCSGLIN
+658 FSGCKSLKSIT
-668 INIPDSIT
+668 IPDSVTYIAGYTFKDCTSLTDITIPNSVKRIGWRAFEGCTSLISLTIPNSVT
-676 SIEYLTF
+676 SIGSYAF
-683 SGCTSLTSVTIPD
+683 SGCTSLTSIKIPD
-696 GITRIEYSAF
+696 SVTYINSGVF
-706 SECTSLTSITI
+706 CGCTSLTSITI
-717 PDSVEYIG
+717 PNCVTSIGWMAFEYCKSLTDITLPNSITIIG
-725 DSAFSKCTSLTSIT
+725 GDAFSNCTSLTSIT
-739 IPNSVTDIKY
+739 IPNSVTSIDSCAFMGCKSLTDII
-749 LAFYGCES
+749 LPDSVTSIGNDAFSNCTSLISITMPNGVTSIGGCAFIDCTS
-757 LKSIT
+757 LISIT
-762 IPNSVTSIEYCTFG
+762 IPNSVTSIGGRAFEG
-776 DCTSLTN
+776 CTSLTGVILGN
-783 ITIPNSV
+783 SIKSIGERAFWCCKSLTSITIPSSVETIGDEAFELCESLENVVIGNGVTDIGVSSFGLCDNLKSV
-790 ISIGNDTFRNCT
+790 ILGNSIKSIGESAFEYCDC
-802 SLTNI
+802 LENI
-807 TIPNSVTSIGNGAFR
+807 TIPNSVTSIGKSAFEHCG
-822 NCTSLTDITIPNS
+822 NLKS
-835 VTSIEDY
+835 VTLGSSIK
-842 VFYRCISLTSIT
+842 SIGE
-854 IPNSVTSIEYCTF
+854 S
-867 GDCTSLTSI
+867 
-876 TIPDSVIS
+876 
-884 IDGAFEGCT
+884 AFEHCGR
-893 SLISIAI
+893 LA
-900 PDSVTSIGGYTFKDC
+900 
-915 TSLKNIIIPNR
+915 NI
-926 VTSIGDNTFEG
+926 TMS
-937 CISLENIIIPN
+937 
-948 GVTSI
+948 
-953 GDNTFEG
+953 
-960 CISLENIIIPNSV
+960 NSV
-973 TSIGDYI
+973 TSIGKYAFI
-980 FKGCANL
+980 GCWDLKSVTLGN
-987 INVSISN
+987 SIKS
-994 NIENISQ
+994 IGER
-1001 YAFEDCTSLRNITIP
+1001 AFEDCYSLANITM
-1016 TSVTSIRNSAFI
+1016 
-1028 GCTSLVN
+1028 
-1035 VTIPN
+1035 PN
-1040 SVTDIKYKA
+1040 
-1049 FYGCKSLKSI
+1049 
-1059 TIPNS
+1059 
-1064 VTSIEYSTF
+1064 
-1073 EGCTSLTSIT
+1073 SLTSI
-1083 IPDSV
+1083 
-1088 TSIGGAVFSGCT
+1088 G
-1100 SLASITIPDSVKD
+1100 KD
-1113 INQWTFQG
+1113 AFEYCN
-1121 CKNLKNVILG
+1121 NL
-1131 NGIVSLG
+1131 
-1138 DYVFAGCT
+1138 
-1146 SLENIKIPNNITS
+1146 
-1159 IGMWTFYDCINLKSV
+1159 
-1174 IIGNGVKKIVSNAFD
+1174 
-1189 YCYNVKNILYTG
+1189 KNILYSG
-1201 SKDEWSSIETDIN
+1201 SKEEWNSIKIGEDNSCLTNADI
-1214 LLRNAQRHYNSKFIK
+1214 HYNSEFVE
-1229 TVYPTCVEKGYDV
+1229 TVSPTCVEKGYDV

-1262 SFVNGVC
+1262 SFVDGVC
-1269 ERCGGNKSDLLES
+1269 ERCGKNKAD
-1282 SHPYKN
+1282 
-1288 STDETYKIQKDG
+1288 
-1300 AKSITVVFSESTETE
+1300 
-1315 SGHDYIKIFDKD
+1315 
-1327 NNMVGQYSGTELS
+1327 
-1340 GKKIVVQ
+1340 
-1347 GDTVVIQLISD
+1347 
-1358 GSNNYY
+1358 
-1364 GFSVKDVIPCNH
+1364 
-1376 KTTEIRNSK
+1376 
-1385 AETCISD
+1385 
-1392 GYTGDLVC
+1392 
-1400 TECELVLKKGE
+1400 
-1411 VIPATG
+1411 
-1417 KHDFEDTVY
+1417 
-1426 NANCVDKG
+1426 
-1434 YTVHS
+1434 
-1439 CKNCDYSYTDSYVDP
+1439 
-1454 LGHSFVNGVC
+1454 
-1464 ERCGNFVESLHPYE
+1464 FVESLHPYE

-1489 DGAKRIAVVFSES
+1489 DGAKRIAVIFSES
-1502 TETEYNYDYIS
+1502 TETESGCDYIS

-1547 SDESNNYYGFSV
+1547 SDGSNNYYGFSV

-1579 KVETCGDDGYTGDLV
+1579 KAETCGDDGYTGDLV

-1627 EGYTVHSC
+1627 EGYTIHSC

-1656 DGICETCGRPDI
+1656 DGICEMCGRPDI

-1682 EIENEGDC
+1682 EIENEGDY

-1715 YLYDSNMGLLSSNDD
+1715 YLYDSNMDLLSSNDDD

-1754 YSSSIGS
+1754 YSSSVGS

-1792 IQKYLANRLQLS
+1792 IQKYLAHRLQLS

-1809 ACDVNKDGVV
+1809 VCDVNKDGVV

-1832 HLVPSLN
+1832 HLVQSLN